1 MSEKPIYSY
10 LIVVWRHESVSQVTH
25 AAQGPTEDSLWYY
38 EIGGAEPVSLPANPS
53 VVSVTLGG
61 SAQLGL
67 GYSCGKF
74 DPVAAVTH
82 TLNDIGAGVDN
93 MMNAMTAAATS
104 AIAALPALILQ
115 RANPGLYDLFQNA
128 LIKAEET
135 MQLATKS
142 CEVMETEIAQGKNP
156 YADLITLSKGND
168 WKVQMGIGG
177 NDAVTAK
184 ESVESSNGDNGVPWI
199 GGQAG
204 GSGQPVLEFTGDI
217 VEAGYNINMNRA
229 VTDSTPVP
237 AASATRLSEIWPSP
251 ADARDWTVDVVGEN
265 IVTTCDTCRKDSIPG
280 TGLYYPSS
288 TRSPLLSPPRS
299 RNLVSGATPP
309 TLDNLE
315 QITAPGVAITRQV
328 IEAIREMPASEQS
341 LIMGR
346 LVSEISTART
356 VEKALYARRLLLSGR
371 QVPEVY
377 ATEVAREHADTSI
390 ARSSIKKSKTCCS
403 KLGCAK
409 KWSRTP
415 LPPCSNA
422 RQPEGRALSPCRKC
436 RPSIRTRC
444 GTAVFN
450 NSRAQRK
457 GFLIATLAAALL
469 TALVGYWLMHRL
481 QTDSVQSIQQSIDT
495 WRLTLTLSRW
505 TVIALVAFG
514 WNASVEYFAKI
525 GKINST
531 QTEQLHQYRWRA
543 IHLAGH
549 P

>member
-1 MSEKPIYSY
+1 MIKHNSIYCLLIALAVFLSPSSY
-10 LIVVWRHESVSQVTH
+10 
-25 AAQGPTEDSLWYY
+25 AAQAPTEDGLWYY
-38 EIGGAEPVSLPANPS
+38 EIGGAEPVSVPANPA
-53 VVSVTLGG
+53 VVSTTLGG

-74 DPVAAVTH
+74 DPVAAVTN
-82 TLNDIGAGVDN
+82 TLNDIGSGVDN

-104 AIAALPALILQ
+104 AIASLPALILQ

-142 CEVMETEIAQGKNP
+142 CEQMEAEIAQGKNP

-184 ESVESSNGDNGVPWI
+184 DTVESSNGDNGVPWI

-204 GSGQPVLEFTGDI
+204 GTGQPVLEFTGDI

-229 VTDSTPVP
+229 VTDTTPVP
-237 AASATRLSEIWPSP
+237 AASATRLSEIWSSP
-251 ADARDWTVDVVGEN
+251 AEARDWTVDVVGEN

-280 TGLYYPSS
+280 TGLLPKLYQESA
-288 TRSPLLSPPRS
+288 TVTTEIQ
-299 RNLVSGATPP
+299 NLVSGATPL
-309 TLDNLE
+309 TLANLD

-377 ATEVAREHADTSI
+377 ATEVAREHADNSI
-390 ARSSIKKSKTCCS
+390 AELDKEIENLLFETRV
-403 KLGCAK
+403 
-409 KWSRTP
+409 
-415 LPPCSNA
+415 
-422 RQPEGRALSPCRKC
+422 RKEVV
-436 RPSIRTRC
+436 SDT
-444 GTAVFN
+444 V
-450 NSRAQRK
+450 
-457 GFLIATLAAALL
+457 ATLLERAAAKRQSSL
-469 TALVGYWLMHRL
+469 TVPEVPTLDPNPLRGGR
-481 QTDSVQSIQQSIDT
+481 VQ
-495 WRLTLTLSRW
+495 
-505 TVIALVAFG
+505 
-514 WNASVEYFAKI
+514 
-525 GKINST
+525 
-531 QTEQLHQYRWRA
+531 
-543 IHLAGH
+543 
-549 P
+549 

>member
-1 MSEKPIYSY
+1 MIKRNPIHCLLIALAVAIVPDSY
-10 LIVVWRHESVSQVTH
+10 
-25 AAQGPTEDSLWYY
+25 AAQAPTEDGLWYY
-38 EIGGAEPVSLPANPS
+38 EIGGAEPVSVPANPA
-53 VVSVTLGG
+53 VVSTTLGG

-74 DPVAAVTH
+74 DPVAAVTN
-82 TLNDIGAGVDN
+82 TLNDIGSGVDN

-104 AIAALPALILQ
+104 AIASLPALILQ

-142 CEVMETEIAQGKNP
+142 CEQMEAEIAQGKNP

-184 ESVESSNGDNGVPWI
+184 DTVESSNGDNGVPWI

-204 GSGQPVLEFTGDI
+204 GAGQPVLEFTGDI

-229 VTDSTPVP
+229 VTDTSPVP
-237 AASATRLSEIWPSP
+237 AASATRLSEIWASP
-251 ADARDWTVDVVGEN
+251 AEARDWTVDVVGEN

-280 TGLYYPSS
+280 TGLLPKLYQESA
-288 TRSPLLSPPRS
+288 TVTAEIQ
-299 RNLVSGATPP
+299 NLVSGATPP
-309 TLDNLE
+309 TLANLD

-377 ATEVAREHADTSI
+377 ATEVAREHADNSI
-390 ARSSIKKSKTCCS
+390 AELDKEIENLLFETRV
-403 KLGCAK
+403 
-409 KWSRTP
+409 
-415 LPPCSNA
+415 
-422 RQPEGRALSPCRKC
+422 RKEVV
-436 RPSIRTRC
+436 SDT
-444 GTAVFN
+444 V
-450 NSRAQRK
+450 
-457 GFLIATLAAALL
+457 ATLLERAAAKRQSSL
-469 TALVGYWLMHRL
+469 TVPEVPTLDPNPLRGGR
-481 QTDSVQSIQQSIDT
+481 VQ
-495 WRLTLTLSRW
+495 
-505 TVIALVAFG
+505 
-514 WNASVEYFAKI
+514 
-525 GKINST
+525 
-531 QTEQLHQYRWRA
+531 
-543 IHLAGH
+543 
-549 P
+549 

>member
-1 MSEKPIYSY
+1 MIKHNPIYCLLIALSIAIGPVSY
-10 LIVVWRHESVSQVTH
+10 
-25 AAQGPTEDSLWYY
+25 AAQAPTEDGLWYY
-38 EIGGAEPVSLPANPS
+38 EIGGAEPVSVPANPA
-53 VVSVTLGG
+53 VVSTTLGG

-74 DPVAAVTH
+74 DPVAAVTN
-82 TLNDIGAGVDN
+82 TLNDIGSGVDN

-104 AIAALPALILQ
+104 AIASLPALILQ

-142 CEVMETEIAQGKNP
+142 CEQMETEIAQGKNP

-184 ESVESSNGDNGVPWI
+184 DTVESSNGDNGVPWI

-204 GSGQPVLEFTGDI
+204 GTGQPVLEFTGDI
-217 VEAGYNINMNRA
+217 VEAGDNINMNRA
-229 VTDSTPVP
+229 VTDTPPVP
-237 AASATRLSEIWPSP
+237 AASATRLSEIWGSP
-251 ADARDWTVDVVGEN
+251 AEARDWTVDVVGEN

-280 TGLYYPSS
+280 TGLLPKLYQESA
-288 TRSPLLSPPRS
+288 TVTTEIQ
-299 RNLVSGATPP
+299 NLVSGATPL
-309 TLDNLE
+309 TLTNLE

-377 ATEVAREHADTSI
+377 ATEVAREHADNSI
-390 ARSSIKKSKTCCS
+390 AELDKEIENLLFETRV
-403 KLGCAK
+403 
-409 KWSRTP
+409 
-415 LPPCSNA
+415 
-422 RQPEGRALSPCRKC
+422 RKEVV
-436 RPSIRTRC
+436 SDT
-444 GTAVFN
+444 V
-450 NSRAQRK
+450 
-457 GFLIATLAAALL
+457 ATLLERAAAKRQSSL
-469 TALVGYWLMHRL
+469 TVPEVPTLDPNPLRGGR
-481 QTDSVQSIQQSIDT
+481 VQ
-495 WRLTLTLSRW
+495 
-505 TVIALVAFG
+505 
-514 WNASVEYFAKI
+514 
-525 GKINST
+525 
-531 QTEQLHQYRWRA
+531 
-543 IHLAGH
+543 
-549 P
+549 

>member
-1 MSEKPIYSY
+1 MIKRYVFHVLLLSSV
-10 LIVVWRHESVSQVTH
+10 LSVSHGVN
-25 AAQGPTEDSLWYY
+25 AAQGPTEDGLWYY
-38 EIGGAEPVSLPANPS
+38 EIGGAEPVSVPANPS

-74 DPVAAVTH
+74 DPVAAVTN

-142 CEVMETEIAQGKNP
+142 CEQMETEIAQGKNP

-168 WKVQMGIGG
+168 WKVQMGVGG

-184 ESVESSNGDNGVPWI
+184 TTVESSNGDNGVPWI

-229 VTDSTPVP
+229 VTDASPVP
-237 AASATRLSEIWPSP
+237 AASSTRLSEIWPSP

-280 TGLYYPSS
+280 TGLLPKLYQESAAV
-288 TRSPLLSPPRS
+288 TTDIQ
-299 RNLVSGATPP
+299 NLVSGATPL
-309 TLDNLE
+309 TLTNLD

-356 VEKALYARRLLLSGR
+356 VEKALFARRLLLSGR

-390 ARSSIKKSKTCCS
+390 AELDKEIENLLFETRV
-403 KLGCAK
+403 
-409 KWSRTP
+409 
-415 LPPCSNA
+415 
-422 RQPEGRALSPCRKC
+422 RKEVV
-436 RPSIRTRC
+436 SDTV
-444 GTAVFN
+444 T
-450 NSRAQRK
+450 
-457 GFLIATLAAALL
+457 TLLERAAARRQSSL
-469 TALVGYWLMHRL
+469 TVPEVPTLDPNPLRGGR
-481 QTDSVQSIQQSIDT
+481 VQ
-495 WRLTLTLSRW
+495 
-505 TVIALVAFG
+505 
-514 WNASVEYFAKI
+514 
-525 GKINST
+525 
-531 QTEQLHQYRWRA
+531 
-543 IHLAGH
+543 
-549 P
+549 

>member
-1 MSEKPIYSY
+1 MIKHNPIHCLVIGLAVAIGPDSY
-10 LIVVWRHESVSQVTH
+10 
-25 AAQGPTEDSLWYY
+25 AAQAPTEDGLWYY
-38 EIGGAEPVSLPANPS
+38 EIGGAEPVSVPANPA
-53 VVSVTLGG
+53 VVSTTLGG

-74 DPVAAVTH
+74 DPVAAVTN
-82 TLNDIGAGVDN
+82 TLNDIGSGVDN

-104 AIAALPALILQ
+104 AIASLPALILQ

-142 CEVMETEIAQGKNP
+142 CEQMEAEIAQGKNP

-184 ESVESSNGDNGVPWI
+184 DTVESSNGDNGVPWI

-204 GSGQPVLEFTGDI
+204 GTGQPVLEFTGDI

-229 VTDSTPVP
+229 VTDTSPVP
-237 AASATRLSEIWPSP
+237 AASATRLSEIWGSP
-251 ADARDWTVDVVGEN
+251 AEARDWTVDVVGEN

-280 TGLYYPSS
+280 TGLLPKLYQESA
-288 TRSPLLSPPRS
+288 TVTTEIQ
-299 RNLVSGATPP
+299 NLVSGVTSP
-309 TLDNLE
+309 TLANLD

-377 ATEVAREHADTSI
+377 ATEVAREHADNSI
-390 ARSSIKKSKTCCS
+390 AELDKEIENLLFETRV
-403 KLGCAK
+403 
-409 KWSRTP
+409 
-415 LPPCSNA
+415 
-422 RQPEGRALSPCRKC
+422 RKEVV
-436 RPSIRTRC
+436 S
-444 GTAVFN
+444 GTV
-450 NSRAQRK
+450 
-457 GFLIATLAAALL
+457 ATLLERAAAKRQSSL
-469 TALVGYWLMHRL
+469 TVPEVPTLDPNPLRGGR
-481 QTDSVQSIQQSIDT
+481 VQ
-495 WRLTLTLSRW
+495 
-505 TVIALVAFG
+505 
-514 WNASVEYFAKI
+514 
-525 GKINST
+525 
-531 QTEQLHQYRWRA
+531 
-543 IHLAGH
+543 
-549 P
+549 

>member
-1 MSEKPIYSY
+1 MIKHNPIYCLLIALSIAIGPVSY
-10 LIVVWRHESVSQVTH
+10 
-25 AAQGPTEDSLWYY
+25 AAQAPTEDGLWYY
-38 EIGGAEPVSLPANPS
+38 EIGGAEPVSVPANPA
-53 VVSVTLGG
+53 VVSTTLGG

-74 DPVAAVTH
+74 DPVAAVTN
-82 TLNDIGAGVDN
+82 TLNDIGSGVDN

-104 AIAALPALILQ
+104 AIASLPALILQ

-142 CEVMETEIAQGKNP
+142 CEQMEAEIAQGKNP

-184 ESVESSNGDNGVPWI
+184 DTVESSNGDNGVPWI

-204 GSGQPVLEFTGDI
+204 GTGQPVLEFTGDI

-229 VTDSTPVP
+229 VTDTTPVP
-237 AASATRLSEIWPSP
+237 AASATRLSEIWGSP
-251 ADARDWTVDVVGEN
+251 AEARDWTVDVVGEN

-280 TGLYYPSS
+280 TGLLPKLYQESA
-288 TRSPLLSPPRS
+288 TVTTEIQ
-299 RNLVSGATPP
+299 NLVSGATPL
-309 TLDNLE
+309 TLTNLE

-377 ATEVAREHADTSI
+377 ATEVAREHADNSI
-390 ARSSIKKSKTCCS
+390 AELDKEIENLLFETRV
-403 KLGCAK
+403 
-409 KWSRTP
+409 
-415 LPPCSNA
+415 
-422 RQPEGRALSPCRKC
+422 RKEVV
-436 RPSIRTRC
+436 SDT
-444 GTAVFN
+444 V
-450 NSRAQRK
+450 
-457 GFLIATLAAALL
+457 ATLLERAAAKRQSSL
-469 TALVGYWLMHRL
+469 TVPEVPTLDPNPLRGGR
-481 QTDSVQSIQQSIDT
+481 VQ
-495 WRLTLTLSRW
+495 
-505 TVIALVAFG
+505 
-514 WNASVEYFAKI
+514 
-525 GKINST
+525 
-531 QTEQLHQYRWRA
+531 
-543 IHLAGH
+543 
-549 P
+549 